1 MVSRE
6 QKVIFRQHANTPSAI
21 ERKYTIFTTH
31 LRDLDILDTYSLKPL
46 LDGKTLAKALSTPPG
61 PWMKDAL
68 DVVMAWQLRNPD
80 VKDPA
85 GAIEEVKKHGE
96 LTSALAS
103 HFLKLTIRPLF
114 AKAKPDNVTEQG
126 RKKTAPGLPAKLSS
140 ENSGE
145 LVVKPWKSEK
155 DAHALALLKWVVDSS
170 LDENSTERLW
180 PLLVPPI
187 LTLVDDW
194 ETKHKSLGADL
205 LHSLLRATSPS
216 LLSRTG
222 LGSVFEEA
230 LMPCLTYLPSL
241 TPEPDSVAILSTA
254 YPALFTLTRTR
265 FPPPSPST
273 STKPSSSPPTAPD
286 DRNRSARV
294 KALDTILR
302 KGILH
307 AYAHSN
313 GQYPAITNVLF
324 LNLATLLGEL
334 GIDCVKHLQH
344 LLPMLSESLI
354 QAAKARQSELLV
366 SSLRALQAVVF
377 NAWPRMSVHRAE
389 VMRGLTVCW
398 LGLEEGGVVGDFGAG
413 VDGRAVKELM
423 VETLRILHAAMGEK
437 EEFVEECRLLI
448 EADGRL
454 AGFLGE
460 LTEKGS

>member
-1 MVSRE
+1 MALEHTNS
-6 QKVIFRQHANTPSAI
+6 PLAI
-21 ERKYTIFTTH
+21 ERKYTAFTIH

-85 GAIEEVKKHGE
+85 DAIEEVKKHGE

-114 AKAKPDNVTEQG
+114 AKAKSDNVTEQG
-126 RKKTAPGLPAKLSS
+126 RKKTAPGLPAKLTSD
-140 ENSGE
+140 NSDE
-145 LVVKPWKSEK
+145 RTMKPWKNDK
-155 DAHALALLKWVVDSS
+155 DAYALALLKWVVDSS
-170 LDENSTERLW
+170 LDENFTERLW

-194 ETKHKSLGADL
+194 ETKHKRFGADL

-265 FPPPSPST
+265 FPSPPSSSSPST
-273 STKPSSSPPTAPD
+273 TAADP
-286 DRNRSARV
+286 NRPARI

-302 KGILH
+302 KGTLH
-307 AYAHSN
+307 AYAHGN

-324 LNLATLLGEL
+324 LNLASLLSEL
-334 GIDCVKHLQH
+334 GIDSVKHLQH
-344 LLPMLSESLI
+344 LLPMLSDSLN
-354 QAAKARQSELLV
+354 QAAKTKQRDLLI
-366 SSLRALQAVVF
+366 STLQALQAVIF
-377 NAWPRMSVHRAE
+377 NAWPRLLEHRVE
-389 VMRGLTVCW
+389 VMKGLTVSW
-398 LGLEEGGVVGDFGAG
+398 LVLEEGGTG
-413 VDGRAVKELM
+413 VDDGAVKELM
-423 VETLRILHAAMGEK
+423 VETVRILHAAMGENQV
-437 EEFVEECRLLI
+437 FVDECKALV

-454 AGFLGE
+454 AGL
-460 LTEKGS
+460 LTRVM

>member
-1 MVSRE
+1 MPY
-6 QKVIFRQHANTPSAI
+6 QHANALSAI
-21 ERKYTIFTTH
+21 ERKFTTFTTH
-31 LRDLDILDTYSLKPL
+31 LRDLDILDTYTLKPL

-85 GAIEEVKKHGE
+85 EAIEEVKKHGE

-126 RKKTAPGLPAKLSS
+126 RKKTAPSLPAKLTS
-140 ENSGE
+140 ENSDE
-145 LVVKPWKSEK
+145 CTMKPWKSDK
-155 DAHALALLKWVVDSS
+155 DAYALALLKWVVDSS

-194 ETKHKSLGADL
+194 EARYKRLGADL

-265 FPPPSPST
+265 FPSPT
-273 STKPSSSPPTAPD
+273 STSSSPSPPPTTTDP
-286 DRNRSARV
+286 NRPARV

-307 AYAHSN
+307 AYAHGN

-324 LNLATLLGEL
+324 LNLASLVNEV
-334 GIDCVKHLQH
+334 GIDSVKHLQH

-354 QAAKARQSELLV
+354 QAAKTKHHDLLI
-366 SSLRALQAVVF
+366 STLRALQAVIF
-377 NAWPRMSVHRAE
+377 NAWPRMLEHRVE
-389 VMRGLTVCW
+389 VMRGLTVGW
-398 LGLEEGGVVGDFGAG
+398 LVLEEGGAG
-413 VDGRAVKELM
+413 VDDGEVKGLM
-423 VETLRILHAAMGEK
+423 VETVRVLHAAMGEK
-437 EEFVEECRLLI
+437 EVFVDECRALT

-454 AGFLGE
+454 VGLLGVVMDS
-460 LTEKGS
+460 GS

>member
-1 MVSRE
+1 ML
-6 QKVIFRQHANTPSAI
+6 TLPSAI
-21 ERKYTIFTTH
+21 ERKYTTFTTH
-31 LRDLDILDTYSLKPL
+31 LRDLDILDTHTLKPL

-114 AKAKPDNVTEQG
+114 AKAKPDNVTDQG
-126 RKKTAPGLPAKLSS
+126 RKKTAASLPAKLTS
-140 ENSGE
+140 ENSDE
-145 LVVKPWKSEK
+145 RIMKPWKSEK
-155 DAHALALLKWVVDSS
+155 DTYALALLKWVVDSS
-170 LDENSTERLW
+170 LDENSTELLW

-194 ETKHKSLGADL
+194 EAKHKRLGADL
-205 LHSLLRATSPS
+205 LHSLLRVTSPS

-265 FPPPSPST
+265 FPSPPSPAST
-273 STKPSSSPPTAPD
+273 SSSSPSTTTDP
-286 DRNRSARV
+286 NRHARV

-307 AYAHSN
+307 AYAHGN
-313 GQYPAITNVLF
+313 GQHPAITNVLF
-324 LNLATLLGEL
+324 LNLASLLKDL
-334 GIDCVKHLQH
+334 GIDSVKHLQH
-344 LLPMLSESLI
+344 VLPMLSESLV
-354 QAAKARQSELLV
+354 QAAKIQQIDLITST
-366 SSLRALQAVVF
+366 LRALQAVIF
-377 NAWPRMSVHRAE
+377 NAWPRLLEHRVE
-389 VMRGLTVCW
+389 VMKGLTVSW
-398 LGLEEGGVVGDFGAG
+398 LVFEEGGVGNDANDGD
-413 VDGRAVKELM
+413 VKELM
-423 VETLRILHAAMGEK
+423 VETVRVLHAAMGKK
-437 EEFVEECRLLI
+437 ESFVDECRLLVG
-448 EADGRL
+448 ADGRL
-454 AGFLGE
+454 AGLLE
-460 LTEKGS
+460 CVTESES